1 MFFRLIGRVPAPAA
15 TSKTRNARL
24 RVGSVSA
31 WRISKE
37 QQIKEPPQTA
47 DKLLPH
53 PAARPPRA
61 GRAAGPA
68 VPSLARLRHRPSAA
82 TIAIARHRCRCRF
95 RCRDHLAALPPTQW
109 SATAWHNERG
119 NALIRATH
127 LVDGSCLTRL
137 RRVHSR
143 RPQLSKKVWSP
154 WSDTT
159 FLLQNAHRNTGSG
172 RNARWE
178 LLGARCTYRA
188 APKCYARR
196 APRPSRPRRSR
207 WCHRRPLARSASP
220 RTCRAKRRQGATSHC
235 HEVGWDRK
243 KSRCIGIIYT
253 NHYFILVGPIY

>member
-95 RCRDHLAALPPTQW
+95 RCRDRLAALPPTQW

-119 NALIRATH
+119 ALIRATH
-127 LVDGSCLTRL
+127 LVDGSCLTRS

-143 RPQLSKKVWSP
+143 RPQLSKNIWSTR
-154 WSDTT
+154 SDTT
-159 FLLQNAHRNTGSG
+159 IDVPAAKRVPQHTVRRKRSLGTVGSAAHRG
-172 RNARWE
+172 RD
-178 LLGARCTYRA
+178 LKTLPPRC
-188 APKCYARR
+188 
-196 APRPSRPRRSR
+196 S
-207 WCHRRPLARSASP
+207 
-220 RTCRAKRRQGATSHC
+220 
-235 HEVGWDRK
+235 
-243 KSRCIGIIYT
+243 
-253 NHYFILVGPIY
+253 

>member
-61 GRAAGPA
+61 GRAAGLA
-68 VPSLARLRHRPSAA
+68 VPLLARLRHRPSAA
-82 TIAIARHRCRCRF
+82 TIAIARHHCRCRF
-95 RCRDHLAALPPTQW
+95 RCRDRLAALPPTQW

-127 LVDGSCLTRL
+127 LVDGSCLTRS

-143 RPQLSKKVWSP
+143 RPQLSKKNLVAAERHDVP
-154 WSDTT
+154 AAKRV
-159 FLLQNAHRNTGSG
+159 LQHTVRRKRSLGTVGSAAHRG
-172 RNARWE
+172 RD
-178 LLGARCTYRA
+178 LKTLPPRC
-188 APKCYARR
+188 
-196 APRPSRPRRSR
+196 S
-207 WCHRRPLARSASP
+207 
-220 RTCRAKRRQGATSHC
+220 
-235 HEVGWDRK
+235 
-243 KSRCIGIIYT
+243 
-253 NHYFILVGPIY
+253 

>member
-82 TIAIARHRCRCRF
+82 TIAIARHHCRCRF
-95 RCRDHLAALPPTQW
+95 RCRDRLAALPPTQW

-143 RPQLSKKVWSP
+143 RPQLSKKILVAAERHDVP
-154 WSDTT
+154 AAKRAP
-159 FLLQNAHRNTGSG
+159 QHRVRSK
-172 RNARWE
+172 RS
-178 LLGARCTYRA
+178 LGAAGSALHLSCGA
-188 APKCYARR
+188 KVL
-196 APRPSRPRRSR
+196 RP
-207 WCHRRPLARSASP
+207 
-220 RTCRAKRRQGATSHC
+220 TCS
-235 HEVGWDRK
+235 
-243 KSRCIGIIYT
+243 
-253 NHYFILVGPIY
+253 